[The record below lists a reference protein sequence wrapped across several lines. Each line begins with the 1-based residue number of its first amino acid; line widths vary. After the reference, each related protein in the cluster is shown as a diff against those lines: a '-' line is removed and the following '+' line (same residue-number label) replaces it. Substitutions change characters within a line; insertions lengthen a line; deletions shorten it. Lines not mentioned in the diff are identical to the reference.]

1 MDLYGTGGGH
11 CWFVVPGLGIRE
23 SAARV
28 LGLFQ
33 DFRRIHHFKSR
44 TRGTRRHGRSD
55 AGLRH
60 PGIAGASYCAG
71 QGHSNENAGAGIR
84 EGGKAQRSLLAA
96 AHRQAYA
103 SMALAMHV
111 AACNKEHA
119 LEPRLARWLLMS
131 RDCLATSTF
140 EITQEFLGQMLGAR
154 RPSVNIAASALQRR
168 GLVSYSRGIV
178 KLLDVPGLQVASC
191 SCYAVIRRLTRE

>member
-1 MDLYGTGGGH
+1 MDLYGTGGGIAGSSFRDSESGRARLA
-11 CWFVVPGLGIRE
+11 CWAFSRISVAYITSRVGLVGREGMVGVTLALGIPE
-23 SAARV
+23 SPARAIV
-28 LGLFQ
+28 QG
-33 DFRRIHHFKSR
+33 K
-44 TRGTRRHGRSD
+44 GTAMRMPAPEFAKEVKR
-55 AGLRH
+55 
-60 PGIAGASYCAG
+60 
-71 QGHSNENAGAGIR
+71 NEG
-84 EGGKAQRSLLAA
+84 LLAA

>member
-1 MDLYGTGGGH
+1 MDLYGTGGGIAGSLFRDSESGRARLA
-11 CWFVVPGLGIRE
+11 CWAFSRISVAYITSRVGLVGREGMVGVTLALGIPE
-23 SAARV
+23 SPARAIV
-28 LGLFQ
+28 QGKGTAMRMPAPEFAKEVKRNEACWQ
-33 DFRRIHHFKSR
+33 QHTDKR
-44 TRGTRRHGRSD
+44 TPPWHWPCMS
-55 AGLRH
+55 
-60 PGIAGASYCAG
+60 
-71 QGHSNENAGAGIR
+71 Q
-84 EGGKAQRSLLAA
+84 
-96 AHRQAYA
+96 
-103 SMALAMHV
+103 HV
-111 AACNKEHA
+111 IKNMRWR
-119 LEPRLARWLLMS
+119 PRLARWLLMS

>member
-1 MDLYGTGGGH
+1 
-11 CWFVVPGLGIRE
+11 
-23 SAARV
+23 
-28 LGLFQ
+28 
-33 DFRRIHHFKSR
+33 
-44 TRGTRRHGRSD
+44 
-55 AGLRH
+55 
-60 PGIAGASYCAG
+60 
-71 QGHSNENAGAGIR
+71 
-84 EGGKAQRSLLAA
+84 
-96 AHRQAYA
+96 
-103 SMALAMHV
+103 
-111 AACNKEHA
+111 
-119 LEPRLARWLLMS
+119 MS